1 MTDPTDQTEQD
12 SLAALVQPF
21 MNALRASH
29 DGDLDRAEDALRSIL
44 QTEPRLPEP
53 RLELARIC
61 LDTDRL
67 DEAETHTREAL
78 TQLEAGG
85 QWTDDLPENVVQG
98 LAWAQLAEILRRRA
112 DEDDVIFGDPAR
124 FQKIVDESRAAFQR
138 AAELD
143 PSDEYASYHA
153 FFLGV
158 KPEGDDA

>member
-1 MTDPTDQTEQD
+1 MTDPTDRNEQD
-12 SLAALVQPF
+12 SLQALVQPF
-21 MNALRASH
+21 MNALRAKR
-29 DGDLDRAEDALRSIL
+29 DGDLDRAEDVLRNIL
-44 QTEPRLPEP
+44 KTEPRLPEP
-53 RLELARIC
+53 RLELGRIC

-78 TQLEAGG
+78 AQLEAGG

-98 LAWAQLAEILRRRA
+98 LAWAQLAEILRRIA

-124 FQKIVDESRAAFQR
+124 FQQLLDGSRAAFQK

-158 KPEGDDA
+158 KPEGDAP